1 MAFALTSFFADGVRF
16 MGPGPLAA
24 TQSYRF
30 TVTAAATDVDLDF
43 GDATGTFWT
52 AAQADSTYGA
62 MATQVLSQVDRLVS
76 QYSSVKSI
84 YLPELIDRMQVPSS
98 PTGTQY
104 VSDGINADT
113 LLPSYT
119 FGASGGDTTYVLS
132 VDYYLKPTLLPANLS
147 YNVQIP

>member
-1 MAFALTSFFADGVRF
+1 MAFALTSFFSDGVRF

-24 TQSYRF
+24 FECYKF
-30 TVTAAATDVDLDF
+30 TITAAATDVDLDI

-52 AAQADSTYGA
+52 AAQADTTYGA
-62 MATQVLSQVDRLVS
+62 MATQVLEQVQREASQFS
-76 QYSSVKSI
+76 AVKS
-84 YLPELIDRMQVPSS
+84 LFMPELYDRVQVETG

-104 VSDGINADT
+104 VVDGIDTST

-119 FGASGGDTTYVLS
+119 FATSGGDTSYSLS
-132 VDYYLKPTLLPANLS
+132 VEYWLKPTLLPANVN